1 MGAGRHESGGWRRYK
16 IRTST
21 VEAVWVDVKGG
32 LIGTS
37 PVYETLTQTMGS
49 ALVGMVFVEEGV
61 VSQRMI

>member
-16 IRTST
+16 SRTST

-37 PVYETLTQTMGS
+37 PVYEAQT
-49 ALVGMVFVEEGV
+49 
-61 VSQRMI
+61 RMMRP

>member
-16 IRTST
+16 SRTST
-21 VEAVWVDVKGG
+21 VEAVLVDVKGG
-32 LIGTS
+32 
-37 PVYETLTQTMGS
+37 MGS

>member
-1 MGAGRHESGGWRRYK
+1 MCGGPSRIAARFFCPGP
-16 IRTST
+16 ST
-21 VEAVWVDVKGG
+21 KMAYLVDVKGG

-37 PVYETLTQTMGS
+37 PVYEALTQTMGS